1 MERFHATVEGMTCDH
16 CVRAVTTEV
25 EAVPGVE
32 RALVDLSTG
41 HLEVESSEPVEPAA
55 IEAAVREAGYQLAPA
70 S

>member
-1 MERFHATVEGMTCDH
+1 
-16 CVRAVTTEV
+16 VTTEV